1 MKHNLPMVFLF
12 GIIAIIGIVVTMA
25 GIRQK
30 RNGDIMIGVLITI
43 GSLLVYFIDFFRT
56 AT

>member
-1 MKHNLPMVFLF
+1 MVFLF